1 MIIAYLLTSFVFYF
15 GLMALFAAHNPIFSM
30 ICCLVFILCHK
41 HFRLVQNIKISA
53 IRSFFLF
60 SARSVGMLCSL
71 VSVWICS
78 SVSSYLHSVI

>member
-53 IRSFFLF
+53 IRSKQIFVFCTFRRNAMFVSKCLGMFFGVKLF
-60 SARSVGMLCSL
+60 A
-71 VSVWICS
+71 
-78 SVSSYLHSVI
+78 